1 MGDLVPI
8 TQRSLALT
16 GRALLGLYF
25 IVPGI
30 MKVTGYDGTVE
41 YMAAHGVP
49 LISLLLP
56 LTIAIQIGGGFA
68 LVVGLRT
75 ALVSFVLAGLTL
87 VISLYMHDFWSYPEG
102 LERAHE
108 TQNFVKNLA
117 IMAGLLCLTGMREAP
132 KPAAA

>member
-1 MGDLVPI
+1 VGDLVPI

-30 MKVTGYDGTVE
+30 SKVAGYDGTVE
-41 YMAAHGVP
+41 YMAAHDVP

-56 LTIAIQIGGGFA
+56 LTILLQIGGGFA
-68 LVVGLRT
+68 LAVGLRT
-75 ALVSFVLAGLTL
+75 ALVSFVLAGLTF
-87 VISLYMHDFWSYPEG
+87 VISMYMHDFWSYAEG
-102 LERAHE
+102 IERQHE
-108 TQNFVKNLA
+108 TQNFVKNMA

-132 KPAAA
+132 KPTEA